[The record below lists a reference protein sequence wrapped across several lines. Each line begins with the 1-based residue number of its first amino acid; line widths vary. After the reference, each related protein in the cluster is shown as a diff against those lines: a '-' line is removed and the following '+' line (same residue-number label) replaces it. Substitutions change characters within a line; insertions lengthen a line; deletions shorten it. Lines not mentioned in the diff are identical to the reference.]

1 MDYHGNN
8 SVWIMQG
15 EESMEGNTHDLAYSA
30 TLSLLEQF
38 NHNDA
43 MTGASVGIA
52 GVDPLP
58 ACMMFFEVCFKVQ
71 VE

>member
-15 EESMEGNTHDLAYSA
+15 EESMEGNTHDLAFSA
-30 TLSLLEQF
+30 TLSLLEQS

-43 MTGASVGIA
+43 MNGASVGIA

-58 ACMMFFEVCFKVQ
+58 ACMMFFEVCLQ
-71 VE
+71 GAS

>member
-1 MDYHGNN
+1 MEQ
-8 SVWIMQG
+8 VIMIPMAAMKT
-15 EESMEGNTHDLAYSA
+15 ECS

-43 MTGASVGIA
+43 MNGASVGIA

-58 ACMMFFEVCFKVQ
+58 ACMMFFEVCLQGVS
-71 VE
+71 